1 MEVPVSTPH
10 AVKAVGSI
18 APPPDCS
25 LAPNTLLA
33 ENADACEMAPLDAP
47 REREGLLG
55 RIVEALPIG
64 ICHLRADGEVVY
76 SNTQLV
82 ALLGP
87 VDSIDELIDSVA
99 GADRRPLDI
108 AIENALLGHPAS
120 LEVCVIHGL
129 KERRCEVTIRTMP
142 SGGGGIDGVIV
153 CASDVT
159 DRSRL
164 RVELERR
171 ATYDALSGCL
181 NRTATL
187 GALERALRSAQP
199 VAVAYIDLDN
209 LKAINDE
216 LGHSAGDKLL
226 KVAAARL
233 RRAIRIEDHLG
244 RVGGDEFVVICLQ
257 DEEPFD
263 PAKLADRLTKAIN
276 GEVVFARQRL
286 PLRAS
291 VGATVSLLGELDSEA
306 VLHRADTA
314 MYALKRQGR
323 TGPS

>member
-1 MEVPVSTPH
+1 
-10 AVKAVGSI
+10 
-18 APPPDCS
+18 
-25 LAPNTLLA
+25 LAQ
-33 ENADACEMAPLDAP
+33 LDAL
-47 REREGLLG
+47 RERAGVLVRL
-55 RIVEALPIG
+55 VETLPIG
-64 ICHLRADGEVVY
+64 ICQLSADGEAVY
-76 SNTQLV
+76 SNKQMV

-87 VDSIDELIDSVA
+87 VDSIDELIDSVS
-99 GADRRPLDI
+99 GADRRALDI
-108 AIENALLGHPAS
+108 AIEHALLGHPGS
-120 LEVCVIHGL
+120 LEVTVIHRLG
-129 KERRCEVTIRTMP
+129 ERRCEVTIRTMP